1 MTHNLQRSPLTQ
13 DFHNVD
19 NAGTPDI
26 LRISVTAVRLQ
37 SCLEATATPGGLATS
52 SRAQGPAD
60 PRECA

>member
-13 DFHNVD
+13 DFNNVD

-26 LRISVTAVRLQ
+26 LRIFVAAVRLH
-37 SCLEATATPGGLATS
+37 SCLEAPETPGGLATS
-52 SRAQGPAD
+52 SRAQGSAD